1 MSSEQ
6 VSSSLFSEAFA
17 MLRVLAC
24 TFASSGDRVLTLID
38 ERIAPVMEALPSQA
52 IVVNSEDGFYEN
64 LKKCATDADLIVCVA
79 PETNG
84 YLSLCNSL
92 IEKVA
97 PGKLVGCAEEFI
109 SLTGDKWQTALCW
122 NSLKLSTPRTYRVR
136 FDEAQDLLQKKTSS
150 YVAKPFDGV
159 SGDGIVLLS
168 TPEDLINAQQQ
179 LPYLVEGFFLL
190 QEFVKGIHG
199 SLSYVCGDSPFL
211 ISANR
216 QMINIHEDDGSFEYL
231 GGETPWQHLQ
241 IPLISDRGKKFL
253 EQLSGARGWVGIDF
267 IADSTNYWF
276 LECNPRVT
284 SSVVGTWTLDSQAI
298 SANLK
303 AALNFEDHKL
313 PPPGY
318 SVYKKAV
325 CMGAESWEETLML
338 MEKPGIVSPPFP
350 FQDLA
355 CSFLTAKGSS
365 RKEAQQKMQS
375 LENDLKKLKPIDGN
389 K

>member
-1 MSSEQ
+1 MDIFICEFVSGGGLSSEQ

-136 FDEAQDLLQKKTSS
+136 FDEAQDLLQKKKSS

-216 QMINIHEDDGSFEYL
+216 QMINIHEDDGLFEYL

-241 IPLISDRGKKFL
+241 IPLISERGRKFL

-267 IADSTNYWF
+267 IADSTSYWF
-276 LECNPRVT
+276 IECNPRVT

-313 PPPGY
+313 PPLFTRKL
-318 SVYKKAV
+318 SVWAQNHGKK
-325 CMGAESWEETLML
+325 
-338 MEKPGIVSPPFP
+338 P
-350 FQDLA
+350 
-355 CSFLTAKGSS
+355 
-365 RKEAQQKMQS
+365 
-375 LENDLKKLKPIDGN
+375 
-389 K
+389 